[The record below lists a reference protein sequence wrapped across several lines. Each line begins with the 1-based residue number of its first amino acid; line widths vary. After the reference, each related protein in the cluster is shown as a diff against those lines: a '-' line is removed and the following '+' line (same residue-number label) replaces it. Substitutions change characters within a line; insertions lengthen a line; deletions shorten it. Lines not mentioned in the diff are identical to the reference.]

1 MLNYKFTNFLYF
13 TAIILLISSCG
24 GGGGGGGGEPTPTQP
39 TTPAPV
45 INLSSSSMSSDINKE
60 VTLTWSSTNSSS
72 CSASGDWTGS
82 KSLSGS
88 EAVKIKKKD
97 SNTFTLTCSGDGGSL
112 SKSLTVD
119 GVLSFSITAPSSL
132 SDYEP
137 FTISVSDFTL
147 DEGQSATLNVT
158 QSSGKSILFSEVV
171 DGVFSARA
179 PATYNSE
186 TVVLDVSLS
195 LSDTI
200 EESQE
205 VTIEVTFN
213 NVALNFDDFL
223 EFNPAPDIAQSLEND
238 NYFIWDIIP
247 FAQTETKTIPAG
259 TTYCYPTAND
269 CTTIND
275 PAIPGWIPG
284 DISAGDFD
292 GDGDLDVLFVADIGD
307 RVFKTFGSDEDKSYW
322 SSIHIL
328 FNDGTG
334 RLSEDLTKYEN
345 GEAPRLPAPYHIEI
359 ADFNNDGVDDA
370 FIGSFGIPVINDDN
384 TNSWKPYPHLILMSD
399 GEKHLNQQII
409 QNEQELQDNPATAIH
424 FAHDASSG
432 DIDGDGDID
441 VFMNAVLY
449 FNDGLGGF
457 DIVGL
462 NQKDYMDQWGGG
474 KERVDKTHAHASTIG
489 DYNNDGIDDL
499 VIFWSAKAT
508 ADNEWGAR
516 NWNNILLGPVDKNN
530 PSAAYLDSDNWKT
543 IPEPFYGPDNANYND
558 AFSADINNDG
568 YEDIVIG
575 STRKTPYYAGR
586 HVQILISNGDG
597 TFTDETTSRFSY
609 QPRAGLDP
617 SLTGT
622 GIGEGVIT
630 LQDFDGDGDLDLI
643 DTQAIYGGED
653 FKIYPRLT
661 LAVNDGNGNFEEVA
675 LDYFPN
681 RPQFTLF
688 DNALNWGFDGTK
700 LMTRGL
706 MLDLDKE
713 GQLDYVSMIQGTF
726 NAQDNELFSSPQQAF
741 ISSFTMISKKDL
753 VTQSESQNETIEVS
767 IEANSSGSGNVY
779 VIDGT
784 QRKSLTLNVGT
795 TYTFN
800 HSSSHPLR
808 FSTTDDGTHGG
819 GDEYTEGVTKS
830 SGVTTIEVTSSTP
843 ATLYYYCDVH
853 SGMGTDI
860 TIN

>member
-1 MLNYKFTNFLYF
+1 MINYKFTNFLRF
-13 TAIILLISSCG
+13 TVIILLISSCG
-24 GGGGGGGGEPTPTQP
+24 GGGGGSSEPTQP
-39 TTPAPV
+39 TYPAPV
-45 INLSSSSMSSDINKE
+45 INLSSSSNSSDVNQDI
-60 VTLTWSSTNSSS
+60 TLTWSSSNASS
-72 CSASGDWTGS
+72 CSASGDWEGS
-82 KSLSGS
+82 RSLSGS
-88 EAVKIKKKD
+88 ETIKIKKKG
-97 SNTFTLTCSGDGGSL
+97 SNTFTLTCTGDGGS
-112 SKSLTVD
+112 SSQTVTVE
-119 GVLSFSITAPSSL
+119 GLLNFTISAPSNL
-132 SDYEP
+132 TDYEP
-137 FTISVSDFTL
+137 FTITVSGYTL
-147 DEGQSATLNVT
+147 DDGQSATLNIT

-179 PATYNSE
+179 PATYNAE
-186 TVVLDVSLS
+186 TIVLDVSLS

-200 EESQE
+200 EETQQ

-223 EFNPAPDIAQSLEND
+223 EFNPSADIAQSLEND

-247 FAQTETKTIPAG
+247 FAITQTKTIPAG

-269 CTTIND
+269 CTTINE

-284 DISAGDFD
+284 DILGGDFD
-292 GDGDLDVLFVADIGD
+292 GDGDQDVLFVADVGD

-345 GEAPRLPAPYHIEI
+345 GEVPRLPAPYHVEI
-359 ADFNNDGVDDA
+359 ADFNNDGIDDA
-370 FIGSFGIPVINDDN
+370 FIASFGIPVINEDN

-449 FNDGLGGF
+449 FNDGQGGF

-462 NQKDYMDQWGGG
+462 NQKEVNLPCCGLSKD
-474 KERVDKTHAHASTIG
+474 RVEKTHAHASTMG

-516 NWNNILLGPVDKNN
+516 NWNNILLGPVDKDT
-530 PSAAYLDSDNWKT
+530 PSEAYLDSDNWKT

-558 AFSADINNDG
+558 AYSADINNDG
-568 YEDIVIG
+568 FEDIVVG

-597 TFTDETTSRFSY
+597 TFTDETSSRFSY

-622 GIGEGVIT
+622 GIGEGNTT

-643 DTQAIYGGED
+643 DTQAIYGGPD
-653 FKIYPRLT
+653 FEIYPRLT
-661 LAVNDGNGNFEEVA
+661 LAVNDGSGNFEEVA

-700 LMTRGL
+700 LMTRGG
-706 MLDLDKE
+706 MIDLDNE
-713 GQLDYVSMIQGTF
+713 GHLDYVSFITGTF
-726 NAQDNELFSSPQQAF
+726 NAQDNELFSPPQQMF
-741 ISSFTMISKKDL
+741 QSTFSMISKQDPSS
-753 VTQSESQNETIEVS
+753 TTTNNMETIEVS

-808 FSTTDDGTHGG
+808 FSTTNDGSHGG

-830 SGVTTIEVTSSTP
+830 SGVTIIEVTSSTP
-843 ATLYYYCDVH
+843 TNLYYYCDVH
-853 SGMGTDI
+853 SGMGADI